1 MAILLLY
8 NTEDIYTVQQLTDS
22 TQIKI
27 VRKQEDSTIMLKQ
40 DPDISQMMILHTNRA
55 FLCVLGHIG
64 AGFANFI
71 EI

>member
-1 MAILLLY
+1 
-8 NTEDIYTVQQLTDS
+8 
-22 TQIKI
+22 
-27 VRKQEDSTIMLKQ
+27 MLKQ
-40 DPDISQMMILHTNRA
+40 GPDISQMMILHTNRA

>member
-27 VRKQEDSTIMLKQ
+27 VRKQEDSTIMLG
-40 DPDISQMMILHTNRA
+40 PDISQMMILHTNRA

>member
-1 MAILLLY
+1 
-8 NTEDIYTVQQLTDS
+8 
-22 TQIKI
+22 
-27 VRKQEDSTIMLKQ
+27 MLKQ

-55 FLCVLGHIG
+55 FLCILGHIG